1 MTTTKVNGKMT
12 YYKVTNCKDGSIPWI
27 IEGDQRMI
35 QFRDEILVELPHL
48 IIEEI
53 TEAEFLLEAAE

>member
-1 MTTTKVNGKMT
+1 MK

-27 IEGDQRMI
+27 FDTPRLEKFKEFLQDQ
-35 QFRDEILVELPHL
+35 PHL

-53 TEAEFLLEAAE
+53 TEAEFEKAAA